1 MNTSKLVFEAL
12 ASIALVGFVSSQALA
27 GTCQTEIRNFPAG
40 TENIKIVCTA
50 PGAATTTATVTA
62 QTVSG
67 TKSLIANLNS
77 APAGRFARSE
87 GLNAAGA
94 VIAGCTAQDNTPGGA
109 TSSVTCAA
117 AVKWRGSVT
126 YND

>member
-1 MNTSKLVFEAL
+1 MNTSKIACKAL
-12 ASIALVGFVSSQALA
+12 ASVALVGFSSSQALA

-40 TENIKIVCTA
+40 VENILIRCTA

-67 TKSLIANLNS
+67 TKSLVANLNS

-87 GLNAAGA
+87 GLNAAGT

-109 TSSVTCAA
+109 TSTVACAA

-126 YND
+126 YDD

>member
-1 MNTSKLVFEAL
+1 MMTSKTVSRAL
-12 ASIALVGFVSSQALA
+12 ASVALVGFCSAEALA

-40 TENIKIVCTA
+40 TENIQIVCVA
-50 PGAATTTATVTA
+50 PGAATTNGTVTA

-67 TKSLIANLNS
+67 TKSLVANLVL

-87 GLNAAGA
+87 GLNAAGT

-109 TSSVTCAA
+109 TSTVACAA

-126 YND
+126 YDD